1 MEGGA
6 GHIVLSFTRAF
17 VLRSMVELRCIHTP
31 IAFVNW
37 HIDQD
42 ATSLIGILETH
53 FGLAFPPLNRLFFLL
68 KKKYKCKT

>member
-6 GHIVLSFTRAF
+6 GHIVLGFTRAF
-17 VLRSMVELRCIHTP
+17 VLRPMVELRYTHTP

-42 ATSLIGILETH
+42 ATSLIGILETY
-53 FGLAFPPLNRLFFLL
+53 FGLAFPPLNRLFFFFR
-68 KKKYKCKT
+68 KYKCKT